1 MSFTATEENY
11 IKTIYQLQA
20 YDKMVNTNSVAVT
33 LNTSAASVTDML
45 KKLKLKKLLVYEK
58 YKGFKLNQEGKKT
71 ALSIIRKHRLWETF
85 LVNILQFK
93 WDEVHEV
100 AEQLEHI
107 QSNQLINHLDD
118 FLGNPKF
125 DPHGDPIP
133 DTNGK
138 MPVQEQINLTKFPI
152 HTLGEISAVGSQS
165 ADMLALLRHK
175 NIELGSSILVE
186 QIFPFDDSIEVKINN
201 KILVNI
207 SAKLAQHLFV
217 KQTNY
222 ESKQC

>member
-1 MSFTATEENY
+1 
-11 IKTIYQLQA
+11 
-20 YDKMVNTNSVAVT
+20 
-33 LNTSAASVTDML
+33 
-45 KKLKLKKLLVYEK
+45 
-58 YKGFKLNQEGKKT
+58 
-71 ALSIIRKHRLWETF
+71 
-85 LVNILQFK
+85 
-93 WDEVHEV
+93 
-100 AEQLEHI
+100 
-107 QSNQLINHLDD
+107 
-118 FLGNPKF
+118 
-125 DPHGDPIP
+125 
-133 DTNGK
+133 
-138 MPVQEQINLTKFPI
+138 
-152 HTLGEISAVGSQS
+152 VGSQS